1 MKGGRDGCIVQLGIG
16 SVGEEGKRGG
26 REQGRRERRG
36 GGREGGKEGRRGRWP
51 DCV

>member
-36 GGREGGKEGRRGRWP
+36 GGEGRREGGKEG
-51 DCV
+51 